1 VLYGG
6 LLAVLVLLFFLRD
19 LRSTAVIA
27 LAIPISMLA
36 TFALLSISAAS
47 RST

>member
-6 LLAVLVLLFFLRD
+6 ALAVLVLLFFLRD
-19 LRSTAVIA
+19 LRSTIVIA
-27 LAIPISMLA
+27 LAIPISVIA
-36 TFALLSISAAS
+36 TFALSSWAGS